1 MQLKRLEIVKVLLTD
16 PKAQLL
22 AQILSN
28 VKCQIMD
35 LELVKCR
42 AKSDKMGLI
51 FGALIVN
58 KSVKNLDLTG
68 TSIAKDSLAE
78 FVNLLS

>member
-1 MQLKRLEIVKVLLTD
+1 
-16 PKAQLL
+16 
-22 AQILSN
+22 
-28 VKCQIMD
+28 MD

-51 FGALIVN
+51 FGALVLN